1 MARSVAV
8 RAAVMAVVTGVL
20 LAGVSACG
28 ASAGNDKHP
37 DHKSFGLH
45 GRTLTVDSD
54 DAALEIVSARGA
66 KAGTVQVTRWFQG
79 KVVVGGSP
87 RVSWSFQDDRLKLR
101 LHCTGLIADCSA
113 KYRIEVPR
121 GIALTVTDSNG
132 GVRAQGFSDPVSI
145 RSSNGAV
152 RVTDSSGPLE
162 LHSGN
167 GAVSAEAS
175 SRQVRAGTSN
185 GAVHLDLSS
194 IPDSVNAHS
203 SNGSV
208 TITVPRADY
217 RVRTGSAN
225 GRVTVSVPRSDS
237 SAHTVTADTSNGGIT
252 VRTAN

>member
-185 GAVHLDLSS
+185 GAVHLALSS

>member
-66 KAGTVQVTRWFQG
+66 RAGTVQVTRWFQG

-101 LHCTGLIADCSA
+101 LHCTGFIADCSA

-121 GIALTVTDSNG
+121 GIALTVADSNG
-132 GVRAQGFSDPVSI
+132 SVRAQGFSDPVSI

-152 RVTDSSGPLE
+152 RVTASSGPLE

-217 RVRTGSAN
+217 RVQTGSAN